1 MWLCNVQR
9 SGSHSGCQTQ
19 KEKLLSWFSKDPSFL
34 TALIWPGCGFLVNA
48 KFWFQFSLNYWFLQ
62 TYFLPCEFS
71 LPLCSPCPPLS
82 SSLIHMILS
91 VMGVISLS
99 ISPSVPTINTH
110 SPAPA
115 LHVVCV
121 YSLYPWPVLIS
132 RFSCLSFALCAISL
146 VSIAIRD
153 LRVLFDIAA
162 NLGC

>member
-1 MWLCNVQR
+1 M
-9 SGSHSGCQTQ
+9 
-19 KEKLLSWFSKDPSFL
+19 
-34 TALIWPGCGFLVNA
+34 NA
-48 KFWFQFSLNYWFLQ
+48 KFRFQFSLNHYFLQ
-62 TYFLPCEFS
+62 IYFLACELS
-71 LPLCSPCPPLS
+71 LPLCSLSALPSPP
-82 SSLIHMILS
+82 LIHMILS

-132 RFSCLSFALCAISL
+132 RFSCLSFALCAVFL

-153 LRVLFDIAA
+153 LRVWFDIVA